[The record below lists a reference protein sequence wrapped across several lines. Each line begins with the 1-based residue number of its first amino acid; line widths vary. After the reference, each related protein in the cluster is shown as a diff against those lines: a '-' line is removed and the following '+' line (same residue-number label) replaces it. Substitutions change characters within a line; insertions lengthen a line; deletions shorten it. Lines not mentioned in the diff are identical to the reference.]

1 MNLNTLIAILTTVI
15 ILVVGAVLAY
25 VFYFR
30 QRTRRLKEDFG
41 PEYNRAVEEVG
52 NRKQAEDVL
61 ENRQER
67 IESFQI
73 RKLEPEERDQFLE
86 KWKTI
91 RADFVNNPGTEVE
104 EADRLITEVMLARGY
119 PMAQFDQRVENLSVN
134 HPEVVS
140 LYRQAHSVAVKNRRD
155 NANTNTEKLR
165 QAMLKYQKLFD
176 ELLELHE
183 NVSQEPERMM
193 VD

>member
-15 ILVVGAVLAY
+15 ILVVGGVLAF
-25 VFYFR
+25 VFYYR

-41 PEYNRAVEEVG
+41 PEYNRALEEVG

-67 IESFQI
+67 IESFRI
-73 RKLEPEERDQFLE
+73 RKLEPEEREQFLK
-86 KWKTI
+86 KWTTI
-91 RADFVNNPGTEVE
+91 RADFVNDPGVEVE

-119 PMAQFDQRVENLSVN
+119 PMTQFDQRVENLSVN

-140 LYRQAHSVAVKNRRD
+140 LYRQAHSVTVKNRQS
-155 NANTNTEKLR
+155 NVNTEELR
-165 QAMLKYQKLFD
+165 QAMLKYQMLFD

-183 NVSQEPERMM
+183 STSQKPERMM
-193 VD
+193 AD

>member
-15 ILVVGAVLAY
+15 ILVVGGVLAF
-25 VFYFR
+25 VFYYR

-41 PEYNRAVEEVG
+41 PEYNRALEEVG

-67 IESFQI
+67 IESFRI
-73 RKLEPEERDQFLE
+73 RKLEPEEREQFLK
-86 KWKTI
+86 KWTTI
-91 RADFVNNPGTEVE
+91 RADFVNDPGVEVE
-104 EADRLITEVMLARGY
+104 EADRVITEIMLARGY
-119 PMAQFDQRVENLSVN
+119 PMTQFDQRVENLSVN

-140 LYRQAHSVAVKNRRD
+140 LYRQAHSVTVKNRQS
-155 NANTNTEKLR
+155 NVNTEELR
-165 QAMLKYQKLFD
+165 QAMLKYQMLFD

-183 NVSQEPERMM
+183 STSQKPERMM
-193 VD
+193 AD